1 MSKEKRE
8 HQIVGVSLLGALL
21 ATTVFLSVV
30 QGELV
35 SPVGMKGGG
44 LLIVLFFYFLFSV
57 VLRRIFPTRKSG

>member
-8 HQIVGVSLLGALL
+8 HEIIGVSLLGALV
-21 ATTVFLSVV
+21 ATTAFLSLV

-44 LLIVLFFYFLFSV
+44 LLFVLFFYFLFSV
-57 VLRRIFPTRKSG
+57 VLRRVFPIRKG